1 MMADYAFSLSRSPDE
16 RSDIRGGVRV
26 VATLEEM
33 PLLLS
38 ADDFENSL
46 DAVRAAAAGPIK
58 GIFGPESLTWRVD
71 REAAVFL
78 GAGRALLLQLAHPWV
93 AAAISE
99 HSKTFA
105 DPVGRFHRTFN
116 ITFTMV
122 FGTLDQALVAARR
135 LHRRH
140 TVVTGS
146 LPHAAGRYEA
156 GSSYRANE
164 VSALQWVHATLV
176 ETALQ
181 THDLVLP
188 ALTSSEREQY
198 WTEAK
203 LYAALFGIRLA
214 DLPADWTS
222 FAAYTEAMAQSDN
235 LAVSPAARDI
245 AQQIFSGRATGLRV
259 PKWYRALTA
268 HLLPERLREEFG
280 FEFGEHEARSMK
292 RALTWIRRVYPRL
305 PMRLRAVGPYQEA
318 LARLRGDQQPD
329 FAVRWLNRLWIGR
342 PTME

>member
-1 MMADYAFSLSRSPDE
+1 
-16 RSDIRGGVRV
+16 
-26 VATLEEM
+26 M

-46 DAVRAAAAGPIK
+46 DAVRAAAAGPVA
-58 GIFGPESLTWRVD
+58 GIFQPESLTWRVD

-122 FGTLDQALVAARR
+122 FGTLDQALSASRR

-140 TVVTGS
+140 AVVTGTV
-146 LPHAAGRYEA
+146 PQAAGRYEA
-156 GSSYRANE
+156 GSSYHANE

-198 WTEAK
+198 WAEAK
-203 LYAALFGIRLA
+203 LYAALFGIRPA
-214 DLPADWTS
+214 DLPADWTA
-222 FAAYTEAMAQSDN
+222 FTAYTEAMAQSDS

-268 HLLPERLREEFG
+268 HLLPARLAREFG
-280 FEFGEHEARSMK
+280 FEFGEREARSMK
-292 RALTWIRRVYPRL
+292 RALKWIRRVYPRL

-318 LARLRGDQQPD
+318 LARLQGGKPPD
-329 FAVRWLNRLWIGR
+329 LAVRSLNRLWIGR
-342 PTME
+342 PMME

>member
-1 MMADYAFSLSRSPDE
+1 M
-16 RSDIRGGVRV
+16 
-26 VATLEEM
+26 
-33 PLLLS
+33 LS

-46 DAVRAAAAGPIK
+46 NSVRAAAAGPAA
-58 GIFGPESLTWRVD
+58 GIFGPDSLTWRVD

-78 GAGRALLLQLAHPWV
+78 GGGRALLLQLAHPWV

-99 HSKTFA
+99 HSRTFA

-122 FGTLDQALVAARR
+122 FGTLDQALAASRR

-140 TVVTGS
+140 AVVTGT
-146 LPHAAGRYEA
+146 LPQAAGRFEA
-156 GSSYRANE
+156 GSAYSANE
-164 VSALQWVHATLV
+164 VSALRWVHATLV

-188 ALTSSEREQY
+188 ALTNSEREQY
-198 WTEAK
+198 WAEAK
-203 LYAALFGIRLA
+203 LYAALFGIRPA

-222 FAAYTEAMAQSDN
+222 FAAYTEAMTQSDS

-245 AQQIFSGRATGLRV
+245 AEQIFSGRTGLHV
-259 PKWYRALTA
+259 PRWYRALTA
-268 HLLPERLREEFG
+268 HLLPKRLREEFG
-280 FEFGEHEARSMK
+280 FEFGEREQRSAD
-292 RALTWIRRVYPRL
+292 RALAWIRRIYPRL

-318 LARLRGDQQPD
+318 LARLKGDQQPD
-329 FAVRWLNRLWIGR
+329 LAVRWLNRLWIGR
-342 PTME
+342 PMME